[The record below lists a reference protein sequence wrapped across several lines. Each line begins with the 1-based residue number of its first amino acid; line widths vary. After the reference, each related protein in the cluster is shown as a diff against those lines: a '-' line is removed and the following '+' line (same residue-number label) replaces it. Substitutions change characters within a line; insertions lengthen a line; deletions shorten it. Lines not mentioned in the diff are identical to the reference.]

1 MRRRVALGELVR
13 KNGWLVA
20 FLVYSL
26 ASVLW
31 SDFPFIA
38 SKRWIKTL
46 GHPVMALIIL
56 TEPDPV
62 NAFRTVMK
70 RCAYL
75 LLPLSVLLIKYF
87 PEYGRGFDAFTGE
100 ATNSGAGLTK
110 NDLGYVCMVLGLF
123 FFWNLLTQRR
133 TGDRRIRRG
142 EVLLSLGFLLMVG
155 WLMKMANSA
164 TSLATLTLGVGTM
177 VVLGSGLVSRRS
189 VGTFVVISL
198 LIAVAAEFTFGLYEK
213 VIGCSDVTRR

>member
-1 MRRRVALGELVR
+1 MPPVLAALLTAVFVFFLFARDARHAKEGQSWALWIPVLWMAITGSRFVSQWIDPGHAGVTEGTEGSPIDAIYFGTLIVVGIGVLVRRRVALGELVR

-31 SDFPFIA
+31 SDFPSIA

-87 PEYGRGFDAFTGE
+87 PEYGRGFE
-100 ATNSGAGLTK
+100 ALPAK
-110 NDLGYVCMVLGLF
+110 
-123 FFWNLLTQRR
+123 Q
-133 TGDRRIRRG
+133 
-142 EVLLSLGFLLMVG
+142 
-155 WLMKMANSA
+155 
-164 TSLATLTLGVGTM
+164 
-177 VVLGSGLVSRRS
+177 
-189 VGTFVVISL
+189 
-198 LIAVAAEFTFGLYEK
+198 
-213 VIGCSDVTRR
+213 